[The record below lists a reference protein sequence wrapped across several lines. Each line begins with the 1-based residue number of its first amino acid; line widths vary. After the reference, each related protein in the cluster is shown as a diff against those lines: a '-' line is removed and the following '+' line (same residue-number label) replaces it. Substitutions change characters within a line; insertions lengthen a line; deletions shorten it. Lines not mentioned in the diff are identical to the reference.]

1 MGFSLCVCVCV
12 SAMDLGLQVWSLV
25 FTSSKMPLLEPY
37 SLFLEESGSRVF
49 SRDLWTQSYEFL
61 RDTMQDLSN
70 FDRDGIYTHT
80 HTHRISAI
88 PIDMAFPIGAWP
100 SVIDDFVESYE
111 KKLKE

>member
-1 MGFSLCVCVCV
+1 
-12 SAMDLGLQVWSLV
+12 
-25 FTSSKMPLLEPY
+25 
-37 SLFLEESGSRVF
+37 
-49 SRDLWTQSYEFL
+49 
-61 RDTMQDLSN
+61 MQDLSN